1 VLNVVDNKCGYC
13 GKKHPMLQCWHLQVV
28 MGITPN
34 KPTNKKTSWD
44 VNQVDANMGPILS
57 PQN

>member
-1 VLNVVDNKCGYC
+1 
-13 GKKHPMLQCWHLQVV
+13 MLQCWHLQVV

-44 VNQVDANMGPILS
+44 VNQVNANMGLILS